1 MYKGKE
7 DIYIRA
13 ISPIHAG
20 TGQSLTSVDMPIQ
33 REKHSNIPKIEGSS
47 LKGSIKHTI
56 YHKLNIKET
65 ETETEFYSIL
75 GAPNGE
81 DSASGV
87 SITDA
92 KLLFF
97 PMRSATDIYQLITC
111 PYILKRWKENTNQDI
126 SLDENLLNLNDGEC
140 IVGTN
145 TTLLN
150 ENLLILEEYIFD
162 VKEKSNLDIF
172 VKIPGIETFKNKVV
186 ILSDSDFINMVSM
199 YTEIITRNKIDVEK
213 GTAAETG
220 LFTEEYLPSETVLY
234 FSIMESAFYESKS
247 NESPVNFVIENL
259 GEVFQVGGNETIGKG
274 FVKIINITQKNKI

>member
-1 MYKGKE
+1 MYKEKT

-33 REKHSNIPKIEGSS
+33 REQHSNIPKIEGSS

-65 ETETEFYSIL
+65 ETEKEKEFYSIL
-75 GAPNGE
+75 GSQNGE

-97 PMRSATDIYQLITC
+97 PMRSATDIYKLITC

-126 SLDENLLNLNDGEC
+126 NLDENILNLKDGEC

-145 TTLLN
+145 KRLLN
-150 ENLLILEEYIFD
+150 EKLLMLEEYIFD
-162 VKEKSNLDIF
+162 VKEGSLDIF
-172 VKIPGIETFKNKVV
+172 VEIPDIETFKNKIV

-213 GTAAETG
+213 GTAEGTA
-220 LFTEEYLPSETVLY
+220 LFTEEYLPAETVLY
-234 FSIMESAFYESKS
+234 FSIMESAFYERKYD
-247 NESPVNFVIENL
+247 VNPLDFVIENL
-259 GEVFQVGGNETIGKG
+259 GKVFQVGGNETIGKG
-274 FVKIINITQKNKI
+274 FVKILNITQKK